1 MYIEMKSS
9 AIKDFFLFG
18 KLGALLSVWMERTFN
33 KGSDAS
39 YCRFTIIARI
49 QFIEFS
55 KFYWN
60 YFEMS
65 EIFEKGLNIFFV
77 LKTVKLF

>member
-9 AIKDFFLFG
+9 AIKDFFSFG

-49 QFIEFS
+49 QFIEFF
-55 KFYWN
+55 KNFTGN
-60 YFEMS
+60 YFEMRDVFGGV
-65 EIFEKGLNIFFV
+65 EIIFRFLNF
-77 LKTVKLF
+77 